1 MPREATELVRHGG
14 FRNAEK
20 YFVLSFEGTVTEKR
34 YFDALRASDKFND
47 NGLIETIPLP
57 RNKKNNL
64 GSNPNVVKSLL
75 KTAKD
80 EFNFRPTD
88 EFWVII
94 DRDDWASVHHIN
106 LEKLVEDC
114 KVEGN
119 FFVAMSNPCFEFW
132 LILHR
137 ADLDDFTD
145 EEKDN
150 ILNNKKVSNTK
161 HYVDIVLEK
170 LIGHS
175 YKKRPKGEDFIPYV
189 YDAIRRAKNIHIDS
203 DDLPKDLGSD
213 VYLLLEKLIK
223 QE

>member
-1 MPREATELVRHGG
+1 
-14 FRNAEK
+14 
-20 YFVLSFEGTVTEKR
+20 
-34 YFDALRASDKFND
+34 
-47 NGLIETIPLP
+47 
-57 RNKKNNL
+57 
-64 GSNPNVVKSLL
+64 
-75 KTAKD
+75 
-80 EFNFRPTD
+80 
-88 EFWVII
+88 
-94 DRDDWASVHHIN
+94 
-106 LEKLVEDC
+106 
-114 KVEGN
+114 
-119 FFVAMSNPCFEFW
+119 MSNPCFEFW